1 MGLSGDALAKWHAE
15 VYNKPSLYEMR
26 AFAKSLGAGDLHF
39 DWEAARTVE
48 GFYSVKGC
56 TKFCSQR
63 AKAFGEVADLVWMET
78 GKPGYGQA
86 EEFAKD
92 TLGALPNLMLAYN
105 QSPSF
110 NWDAS
115 GLTDQ
120 QMKTYITDLAKLGF
134 VWQFITLAGFHSNA
148 LGITNFARA
157 YKTDEMLA
165 YVTMIQR
172 QEREKDVSTLTHQKW
187 SGSELIDA
195 QISAVTSG
203 LSSTG
208 IMSSGVT
215 ETQFG
220 AHSKL

>member
-1 MGLSGDALAKWHAE
+1 M
-15 VYNKPSLYEMR
+15 NPSLKGMQ
-26 AFAKSLGAGDLHF
+26 AFAASLGVADLFF

-48 GFYSVKGC
+48 GFYNVKGC

-63 AKAFGEVADLVWMET
+63 AKAFGEVADIVWMET

-92 TLGALPNLMLAYN
+92 TLGVLPNLMLAYN

-134 VWQFITLAGFHSNA
+134 VWQFITLACFHSDA

-165 YVTMIQR
+165 YVTLIQR
-172 QEREKDVSTLTHQKW
+172 QERENEVSTLTHQKW

-208 IMSSGVT
+208 IMSAGVT

-220 AHSKL
+220 K